1 MVTNTKEYMRQYQ
14 AKRRALLKSKEIVK
28 NVKIEMSVEELLKVA
43 ADDKRFFIR
52 AIKKCDDIYTIT
64 LELEN

>member
-28 NVKIEMSVEELLKVA
+28 NVKIEMSIEELLKVA

-52 AIKKCDDIYTIT
+52 AIKKCDDIYIIT